1 MHMLASKHDMKHLL
15 ITTIAAVVLV
25 VTGLAGPIHDAVMNG
40 NIDEVQWQ
48 LDAGVDVN
56 EESSKGLTPLH
67 YAASAGHN
75 DIVELLI
82 ERGANVNA
90 TDSGKGATPLD
101 YAHWRDHEEVIETLN
116 AHNAQREHEK
126 GGKGIGQSSLIH
138 DAALDGDIDEVQRQL
153 DAGVDPNLKSSKGA
167 TPLFYAVYGGHLEIV
182 ELLITRGAD
191 VNALYLNGNSVLDQ
205 AHDYDDQEM
214 VELLE
219 AHGAEVADKVSG
231 KGEGKGKSAFLSIT
245 ILGDGDIIVEFDSG
259 ILQTANSINGPW
271 EDVDE
276 VSPVTWIA
284 DQFSKFAR
292 LKFSK

>member
-1 MHMLASKHDMKHLL
+1 MKLL
-15 ITTIAAVVLV
+15 LTTIAAVVLV

-276 VSPVTWIA
+276 VSPVSWTA
-284 DQFSKFAR
+284 EQFSKFAR

>member
-1 MHMLASKHDMKHLL
+1 ML
-15 ITTIAAVVLV
+15 ITTIAAVLLV
-25 VTGLAGPIHDAVMNG
+25 GTGLAGPIHDAIMNG

-191 VNALYLNGNSVLDQ
+191 VNAVYLNGNSVLDQ
-205 AHDYDDQEM
+205 AHNYDDQEM

-276 VSPVTWIA
+276 VSPVTWTA

>member
-1 MHMLASKHDMKHLL
+1 
-15 ITTIAAVVLV
+15 
-25 VTGLAGPIHDAVMNG
+25 MNG
-40 NIDEVQWQ
+40 NIDEVKWQ

-75 DIVELLI
+75 DIVKLLI

-90 TDSGKGATPLD
+90 TYSGKGATPLD
-101 YAHWRDHEEVIETLN
+101 YAHWGDHEEVIETLN

-126 GGKGIGQSSLIH
+126 GGKGIGHSSLIH
-138 DAALDGDIDEVQRQL
+138 DAALDGDIDEVKRQL

-167 TPLFYAVYGGHLEIV
+167 NPLFYAVYGGHLEIV

-191 VNALYLNGNSVLDQ
+191 VNAVYLNNSVLDQ
-205 AHDYDDQEM
+205 AHSYDDQEM

-219 AHGAEVADKVSG
+219 AHGAEVTDKVNG
-231 KGEGKGKSAFLSIT
+231 KGDAKGKSAFLSIKNF
-245 ILGDGDIIVEFDSG
+245 GDGDIIVEFDSG
-259 ILQTANSINGPW
+259 LLQTANSINGPW

-276 VSPVTWIA
+276 VSPVTWTA

>member
-1 MHMLASKHDMKHLL
+1 MKHILSA
-15 ITTIAAVVLV
+15 TIAAVVLV

-167 TPLFYAVYGGHLEIV
+167 TPLFYAVYGGYLEIV
-182 ELLITRGAD
+182 ELLITRGGD
-191 VNALYLNGNSVLDQ
+191 VNAVYLNGNSVLDQ
-205 AHDYDDQEM
+205 EIGRASCRER
-214 VELLE
+214 V
-219 AHGAEVADKVSG
+219 
-231 KGEGKGKSAFLSIT
+231 
-245 ILGDGDIIVEFDSG
+245 
-259 ILQTANSINGPW
+259 
-271 EDVDE
+271 
-276 VSPVTWIA
+276 
-284 DQFSKFAR
+284 
-292 LKFSK
+292 

>member
-1 MHMLASKHDMKHLL
+1 MKHLL
-15 ITTIAAVVLV
+15 LATIAAVVLV
-25 VTGLAGPIHDAVMNG
+25 VTGLAGPIHEAVMNG

-48 LDAGVDVN
+48 LNAGVDVN

-67 YAASAGHN
+67 YAASAGYN

-90 TDSGKGATPLD
+90 TDSGKGGTPLD
-101 YAHWRDHEEVIETLN
+101 YAHWGDQEEVIETLN

-191 VNALYLNGNSVLDQ
+191 VNAVYLNNSVLDQ
-205 AHDYDDQEM
+205 AHSYDDQEI

-219 AHGAEVADKVSG
+219 VHGAEVADKVSG
-231 KGEGKGKSAFLSIT
+231 KGDWKGKSAFLSIT
-245 ILGDGDIIVEFDSG
+245 NFGDGDIIVEFDFG

-271 EDVDE
+271 KDVDE
-276 VSPVTWIA
+276 VSPVTWTA

>member
-1 MHMLASKHDMKHLL
+1 MKHIF

-101 YAHWRDHEEVIETLN
+101 YAHWGDHEEVIETLN

-167 TPLFYAVYGGHLEIV
+167 TPLFYAVYVGHLEIV

-191 VNALYLNGNSVLDQ
+191 VNAVYLNNSVLDQ
-205 AHDYDDQEM
+205 AHSYDDQEM

-231 KGEGKGKSAFLSIT
+231 KGDNKGKASIEIT
-245 ILGDGDIIVEFDSG
+245 NTGDGSVMLEFKAG
-259 ILQTANSINGPW
+259 CVLQAANSINGPW

-276 VSPVTWIA
+276 VSPVTWTA
-284 DQFSKFAR
+284 DQFAKFAR

>member
-1 MHMLASKHDMKHLL
+1 MKHIL

-153 DAGVDPNLKSSKGA
+153 DAGVDPNLKNSKGA

-191 VNALYLNGNSVLDQ
+191 VNAVYLNNSVLDQ
-205 AHDYDDQEM
+205 AHSYDDQEM

-231 KGEGKGKSAFLSIT
+231 KGDNKGKASIEIT
-245 ILGDGDIIVEFDSG
+245 NTGDGSVMLEFKAG
-259 ILQTANSINGPW
+259 CVLQAANSINGPW

-276 VSPVTWIA
+276 VSPVTWTA
-284 DQFSKFAR
+284 DQFAKFAR

>member
-1 MHMLASKHDMKHLL
+1 MKNFLL
-15 ITTIAAVVLV
+15 TAIAAVLLV
-25 VTGLAGPIHDAVMNG
+25 VTGLAGPIHDAVKNG

-56 EESSKGLTPLH
+56 EENSNGLTPLH

-90 TDSGKGATPLD
+90 TDSGKGGTPLD
-101 YAHWRDHEEVIETLN
+101 YAHWGDQEEVIETLN

-191 VNALYLNGNSVLDQ
+191 VNAVYLNNSVLDQ
-205 AHDYDDQEM
+205 AHSYDDKEI

-219 AHGAEVADKVSG
+219 VHGAEVAGKVSG
-231 KGEGKGKSAFLSIT
+231 KGDGKGKSAFLSIT
-245 ILGDGDIIVEFDSG
+245 NFGDGDIIVEFDFG

-276 VSPVTWIA
+276 VSPVIWTA